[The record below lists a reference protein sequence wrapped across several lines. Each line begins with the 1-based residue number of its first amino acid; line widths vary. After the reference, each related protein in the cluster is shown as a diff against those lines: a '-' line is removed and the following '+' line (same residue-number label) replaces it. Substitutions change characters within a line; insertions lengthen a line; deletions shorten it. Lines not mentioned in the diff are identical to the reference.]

1 MEDTSETTLLYLIR
15 HGATEA
21 NERRPYI
28 LQGRGLDGPLSER
41 GERQAASVARLLA
54 EFQIDAICSSPLQRA
69 IQTAEAIAGSHGL
82 EVQTE
87 AAITECDVGAW
98 EGMDWGSIESEFPD
112 AYRAFRRD
120 SAASPYLRGESY
132 QDVQQRVMPAIAR
145 LLEQHRGKSF
155 VVVAHNVVNRA
166 YLAGLMGL
174 DLRRATDIRQLNCG
188 VNVIRHRDGQTELLT
203 LNAHFHLDEV
213 LR

>member
-1 MEDTSETTLLYLIR
+1 MQDRSQTTLLYLIR
-15 HGATEA
+15 HGATDA

-54 EFQIDAICSSPLQRA
+54 EFQIDAICSSPLRRA
-69 IQTAEAIAGSHGL
+69 MQTAEAIAGSHGL

-87 AAITECDVGAW
+87 SAITECDVGAW
-98 EGMDWGSIESEFPD
+98 EGMDWGSIESEFPE
-112 AYRAFRRD
+112 AYRDFRRD
-120 SAASPYLRGESY
+120 SATSPYLRGESY
-132 QDVQQRVMPAIAR
+132 RDVQQRVMPAIDR
-145 LLEQHRGKSF
+145 LLEQHSGKLL

-174 DLRRATDIRQLNCG
+174 DLSRATGIRQLNCG
-188 VNVIRHRDGQTELLT
+188 VNVIRRLDDQTELLT
-203 LNAHFHLDEV
+203 LNAHFHLAEE